1 MQPTGHLSAK
11 IAGTGSFS
19 MLWIQP
25 NPLKPAV
32 RNQRRRNNKMET
44 YNSFKVAQQQ
54 ILEAAKILNLDEATI
69 QLLISPQFETNF
81 TIPVKMDDGKTKIFH
96 AYRIQYNIARG
107 PAKGG
112 IRFHPDETV
121 DTIRA
126 LACWMTWKTAVV
138 DLPLGGGK
146 GGIICNPKSMSEREL
161 ERMSREYVRAISPL
175 LGVDKDVPATDV
187 YTNPQT
193 MAWMMDE
200 YETITRRHSPGVF
213 TDKPLQVGGTEGRR
227 DATARGGII
236 TVREACKMHGFDPNK
251 EFAIQGFG
259 DAGQRAALLHKE
271 MLGGGKLVA
280 VSDSQGAVFNK
291 NGFDPE
297 ELVHHKLKTGTVLK
311 FPGAKQIPHDELLEL
326 DVEILYPAALENAIN
341 IKNAKNIKAR
351 VICELANGPT
361 TPDADMILYNKGVHV
376 IPDILASAGGVIVS
390 YFEMVQDKSLFFWE
404 EEEVHKQLDKKLTL
418 AYKRVQEAIKEKKV
432 HPRLGAMLVGVARV
446 AQACQLRGWV

>member
-1 MQPTGHLSAK
+1 
-11 IAGTGSFS
+11 
-19 MLWIQP
+19 
-25 NPLKPAV
+25 
-32 RNQRRRNNKMET
+32 MES
-44 YNSFKVAQQQ
+44 YNSFKVARQQV
-54 ILEAAKILNLDEATI
+54 LEATKILNLDDASREFLST
-69 QLLISPQFETNF
+69 PQIEVNITL
-81 TIPVKMDDGKTKIFH
+81 PVKMDSGKTKIFQ
-96 AYRIQYNIARG
+96 AFRIQYNYARG

-112 IRFHPDETV
+112 IRFHPEETV

-138 DLPLGGGK
+138 DLPLGGSK
-146 GGIICNPKSMSEREL
+146 GGVRCNPKKLSETEL
-161 ERMSREYVRAISPL
+161 ERLSREYIRAISPM
-175 LGVDKDVPATDV
+175 LGVDIDVPATDV

-200 YETITRRHSPGVF
+200 YETITKRHSPGVF
-213 TDKPLQVGGTEGRR
+213 TDKPIQVGGTEGRR

-236 TVREACKMHGFDPNK
+236 TVREACKAHGFDPTK

-271 MLGGGKLVA
+271 MLGGGKLIA
-280 VSDSQGAVFNK
+280 ASDSRGAIYNK
-291 NGFDPE
+291 KGLDPE

-311 FPGAKQIPHDELLEL
+311 FPGAKEIPHEELLEL

-351 VICELANGPT
+351 VVCELANGPT
-361 TPDADMILYNKGVHV
+361 TPDADLILFKNNVHV
-376 IPDILASAGGVIVS
+376 IPDILASAGGVTVS

-432 HPRLGAMLVGVARV
+432 HPRLAAMLVGVARV
-446 AQACQLRGWV
+446 AQACKLRGWV